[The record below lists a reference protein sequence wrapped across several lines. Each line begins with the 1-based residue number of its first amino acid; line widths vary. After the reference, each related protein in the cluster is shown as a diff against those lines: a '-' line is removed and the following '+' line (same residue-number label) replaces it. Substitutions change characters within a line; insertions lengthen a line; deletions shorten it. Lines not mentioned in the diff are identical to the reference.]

1 MQFANLPPTLRPAS
15 LLFLLSL
22 CTVGV
27 EKLLVDEARRR
38 VASRDDLG

>member
-15 LLFLLSL
+15 LLLLLSL
-22 CTVGV
+22 CTLGV

-38 VASRDDLG
+38 VSSRDGVG